1 LFYQLTKAYSYEPQ
15 PLSHWFILRR
25 FLYFEFHPVQCLSSN
40 YQLKIFT
47 AHIPCAF
54 RKRLV
59 NNTILWLTDRSI
71 NYHLARSIMNYLL
84 YYTQCMQIYQTTC
97 FCYCISNTKKATL
110 TKTNKEN
117 KNVKYNIFIYN
128 GFNLLLSFFEDINI
142 PSTGILVYFTIH
154 VHCLL
159 PPLIRL

>member
-1 LFYQLTKAYSYEPQ
+1 M
-15 PLSHWFILRR
+15 
-25 FLYFEFHPVQCLSSN
+25 QCLSSN

-71 NYHLARSIMNYLL
+71 NYHLARSVMNYLL